1 VWCVVN
7 TEESREEG
15 LDQREDREMEYAM
28 GESGCTSVD
37 MYGGA
42 AGEVENPPFISPAV
56 RAPCPSCYRIVDKG
70 SPEEDED
77 KEVAGAVFPR
87 RSPADKRRTVES
99 QKSQYMLFSN
109 ALYEGSYSREARKH
123 SLEKNIK

>member
-1 VWCVVN
+1 M
-7 TEESREEG
+7 TR
-15 LDQREDREMEYAM
+15 
-28 GESGCTSVD
+28 
-37 MYGGA
+37 
-42 AGEVENPPFISPAV
+42 
-56 RAPCPSCYRIVDKG
+56 RIVDKG

-87 RSPADKRRTVES
+87 RSPADKRRTDES
-99 QKSQYMLFSN
+99 QKSQHMLFSN